1 MQTASLAFRPSLA
14 PSSAATQTWKNGVV
28 HSDGETDVYEIPT
41 AAPGVAARVEL
52 KPILWGILGKEVV
65 ATDSQGTRLEAY
77 RGWEGF
83 HRTVVTK
90 DPQTGLETVLDPREQ
105 TVTVSTPET
114 SQEIPAQQGALAYRE
129 SYQRTA
135 RQELDSQ
142 GNSRYLSNLRG
153 ERETVIV
160 SGPPTGMVSA
170 MPVVVEDDSTWQET
184 QLRKGEAPVAYEMSG
199 NKRGETTQ
207 GAALEAT
214 IGADGNL
221 VVAQADGT
229 CQSFEMYLRV

>member
-1 MQTASLAFRPSLA
+1 MQTASLAYRPSLA

-28 HSDGETDVYEIPT
+28 HSDGETDVYEIPS

-65 ATDSQGTRLEAY
+65 ATDSQGARLEAH

-105 TVTVSTPET
+105 TVSVSTPET
-114 SQEIPAQQGALAYRE
+114 SQEIPAQHGALAYRE

-135 RQELDSQ
+135 RQDLDSQ

-153 ERETVIV
+153 ERETMVV
-160 SGPPTGMVSA
+160 TGPPGMVGA
-170 MPVVVEDDSTWQET
+170 VPVVVEDDSSWQET
-184 QLRKGEAPVAYEMSG
+184 QLRKGEPPVAHAMSG
-199 NKRGETTQ
+199 NKRGEVTL
-207 GAALEAT
+207 GEALEAT
-214 IGADGNL
+214 IGADGSL